1 MGSVDRPGVCVI
13 NHLIQSSMSSPN
25 NYRSGVWAGE
35 VWEPVPRSVSQ
46 SVIGSGGE
54 NTVISDTT
62 QPQLQATI
70 ITLHSDQS
78 NISQSEKGL
87 EVETKQYLNTSSIE
101 VVEVCSMYAIS
112 RAV

>member
-62 QPQLQATI
+62 QPQLQASI
-70 ITLHSDQS
+70 ITLQSDQS
-78 NISQSEKGL
+78 SANITQSEKGL

-101 VVEVCSMYAIS
+101 VV
-112 RAV
+112 